1 MNILITGIHGFVGS
15 NLVVALK
22 EHHSLYGLDI
32 VAPEKE
38 GVVKTFAWKDL
49 ETTSFP
55 MQQLLKFDAI
65 IHLAGKAHD
74 TKNQSASQVY
84 FDINTGLTQKIFDFF
99 LESSAK
105 KFIFFSSVKAV
116 ADSVV
121 GDVLTEDVIPTPVGP
136 YGESKIAAENYIKES
151 FILPTTSP
159 EYLLPLNSPVNQ
171 GRTTSGEDEN
181 VRYSDKRVYILRPCM
196 IHGPGNKGNLNLL
209 YNVVKKGIPWP
220 LGDFENKRSFTSI
233 DNLCYVVEGLLT
245 KDVASG
251 IYHMG
256 DDEALSTNE
265 LIALMCEAMGK
276 EPHIWKMNRK
286 MMEGCAGLGTLL
298 HLPLNTERLRKL
310 TENYVVSNE
319 KIKLALGI
327 DRMPVRA
334 ADGIMKTIRSFTTGS
349 TE

>member
-1 MNILITGIHGFVGS
+1 MNILITGVHGFVGS
-15 NLVVALK
+15 NLVIALK
-22 EHHSLYGLDI
+22 GHHSLYGLDI

-38 GVVKTFAWKDL
+38 GVVKTFSWKDI

-55 MQQLLKFDAI
+55 MQFLPKFDAI

-105 KFIFFSSVKAV
+105 RFIFFSSVKAA
-116 ADSVV
+116 ADCVV
-121 GDVLTEDVIPTPVGP
+121 GDMLTEDVIPTPVGP
-136 YGESKIAAENYIKES
+136 YGESKIAAEEYILSKLRSEH
-151 FILPTTSP
+151 
-159 EYLLPLNSPVNQ
+159 
-171 GRTTSGEDEN
+171 GELK
-181 VRYSDKRVYILRPCM
+181 VAMQRDKRVYILRPCM

-334 ADGIMKTIRSFTTGS
+334 ADGIMKTIRSF
-349 TE
+349 

>member
-233 DNLCYVVEGLLT
+233 DNLCYVVEGLLI

-265 LIALMCEAMGK
+265 LIALMCEVMGK

-334 ADGIMKTIRSFTTGS
+334 ADGIMKTIRSF
-349 TE
+349 

>member
-1 MNILITGIHGFVGS
+1 MNILITGVHGFVGS
-15 NLVVALK
+15 NLVIALK
-22 EHHSLYGLDI
+22 GHHSLYGLDI

-38 GVVKTFAWKDL
+38 GVVKTFAWKDI

-55 MQQLLKFDAI
+55 MQQLPKFDAI

-105 KFIFFSSVKAV
+105 RFIFFSSVKAAAV
-116 ADSVV
+116 SVV
-121 GDVLTEDVIPTPVGP
+121 GDMLTEDVIPTPVGP
-136 YGESKIAAENYIKES
+136 YGESKIAAEEYILSKLRSEH
-151 FILPTTSP
+151 
-159 EYLLPLNSPVNQ
+159 
-171 GRTTSGEDEN
+171 GELK
-181 VRYSDKRVYILRPCM
+181 VAMQRDKQVYILRPCM

-319 KIKLALGI
+319 KIKSALGI

-334 ADGIMKTIRSFTTGS
+334 ADGIMKTIRSF
-349 TE
+349 

>member
-15 NLVVALK
+15 NLVIALR
-22 EHHSLYGLDI
+22 EYHTLYGLDI
-32 VAPEKE
+32 TAPEKE
-38 GVVKTFAWKDL
+38 GVVKTFAWKDI
-49 ETTSFP
+49 EPTSFP
-55 MQQLLKFDAI
+55 MQFLPKFDTI

-105 KFIFFSSVKAV
+105 KFIFFSSVKAA

-121 GDVLTEDVIPTPVGP
+121 GDMLTEDVIPTPVGP
-136 YGESKIAAENYIKES
+136 YGESKIAAESYIKEH
-151 FILPTTSP
+151 FILPTTSSG
-159 EYLLPLNSPVNQ
+159 YLSPLNSPVNR
-171 GRTTSGEDEN
+171 GKTTSPEEEN

-286 MMEGCAGLGTLL
+286 MMEGCADLGTLL

-334 ADGIMKTIRSFTTGS
+334 ADGIMKTIRSF
-349 TE
+349 

>member
-1 MNILITGIHGFVGS
+1 MNILITGAHGFVGS
-15 NLVVALK
+15 NLVIALK
-22 EHHSLYGLDI
+22 GHHSLYGLDI

-38 GVVKTFAWKDL
+38 GVVKTFAWKDI

-55 MQQLLKFDAI
+55 MQQLPKFDAI

-105 KFIFFSSVKAV
+105 KFIFFSSVKAA

-121 GDVLTEDVIPTPVGP
+121 GDMLTEDVIPAPVGP
-136 YGESKIAAENYIKES
+136 YGESKIAAEEYILSKLRSEH
-151 FILPTTSP
+151 
-159 EYLLPLNSPVNQ
+159 
-171 GRTTSGEDEN
+171 GELK
-181 VRYSDKRVYILRPCM
+181 VAMQRDKRVYILRPCM

-319 KIKLALGI
+319 KIKSALGI
-327 DRMPVRA
+327 DRMPVCA
-334 ADGIMKTIRSFTTGS
+334 ADGIMKTIRSF
-349 TE
+349 

>member
-15 NLVVALK
+15 NLVIALK
-22 EHHSLYGLDI
+22 RHHSLYGLDI

-38 GVVKTFAWKDL
+38 GIVKTFAWKDI

-55 MQQLLKFDAI
+55 MQQLPKFDAI

-74 TKNQSASQVY
+74 TKNQSASQLY

-105 KFIFFSSVKAV
+105 KFIFFSSVKAA

-121 GDVLTEDVIPTPVGP
+121 GDMLTEDVIPTPVGP
-136 YGESKIAAENYIKES
+136 YGESKIAAESYIKEH
-151 FILPTTSP
+151 FILPTTSSG
-159 EYLLPLNSPVNQ
+159 YLPPLNSPVNR
-171 GRTTSGEDEN
+171 GKTTSPEEEN

-334 ADGIMKTIRSFTTGS
+334 ADGIMKTIRSF
-349 TE
+349 

>member
-1 MNILITGIHGFVGS
+1 MNILITGVHGFVGS
-15 NLVVALK
+15 NLVIALK
-22 EHHSLYGLDI
+22 GHHSLYGLDI

-38 GVVKTFAWKDL
+38 GVVKTFAWKDI

-55 MQQLLKFDAI
+55 MQQLPKFDAI

-105 KFIFFSSVKAV
+105 KFIFFSSVKAA

-121 GDVLTEDVIPTPVGP
+121 GDMLTEDVIPTPVGP
-136 YGESKIAAENYIKES
+136 YGESKIAAEEYILSKLGSED
-151 FILPTTSP
+151 
-159 EYLLPLNSPVNQ
+159 
-171 GRTTSGEDEN
+171 GELK
-181 VRYSDKRVYILRPCM
+181 VAMQRDKRVYILRPCM

-319 KIKLALGI
+319 KIKSALGI

-334 ADGIMKTIRSFTTGS
+334 ADGIMKTIRSF
-349 TE
+349 

>member
-1 MNILITGIHGFVGS
+1 MNILITGAHGFVGS
-15 NLVVALK
+15 NLVIALK
-22 EHHSLYGLDI
+22 GHHSLYGLDI

-38 GVVKTFAWKDL
+38 GVVKTFAWKDI

-55 MQQLLKFDAI
+55 MQQLPKFDAI

-105 KFIFFSSVKAV
+105 KFIFFSSVKAA

-121 GDVLTEDVIPTPVGP
+121 GDMLTEDVIPTPVGP
-136 YGESKIAAENYIKES
+136 YGESKIAAEEYILSKLRSED
-151 FILPTTSP
+151 
-159 EYLLPLNSPVNQ
+159 
-171 GRTTSGEDEN
+171 GELK
-181 VRYSDKRVYILRPCM
+181 VAMQRDKRVYILRPCM

-334 ADGIMKTIRSFTTGS
+334 ADGIMKTIRSF
-349 TE
+349 

>member
-1 MNILITGIHGFVGS
+1 MNILITGVHGFVGS
-15 NLVVALK
+15 NLVIALK
-22 EHHSLYGLDI
+22 GHHSLYGLDI

-38 GVVKTFAWKDL
+38 GVVKTFAWKDI

-55 MQQLLKFDAI
+55 MQQLPKFDAI

-105 KFIFFSSVKAV
+105 KFIFFSSVKAA

-121 GDVLTEDVIPTPVGP
+121 GDMLTEDVIPTPVGP
-136 YGESKIAAENYIKES
+136 YGESKIAAEKYILSKLRSED
-151 FILPTTSP
+151 
-159 EYLLPLNSPVNQ
+159 
-171 GRTTSGEDEN
+171 GELK
-181 VRYSDKRVYILRPCM
+181 VAMQRDKRVYILRPCM

-276 EPHIWKMNRK
+276 EPHIWKINRK

-334 ADGIMKTIRSFTTGS
+334 ADGIMKTIRSF
-349 TE
+349 